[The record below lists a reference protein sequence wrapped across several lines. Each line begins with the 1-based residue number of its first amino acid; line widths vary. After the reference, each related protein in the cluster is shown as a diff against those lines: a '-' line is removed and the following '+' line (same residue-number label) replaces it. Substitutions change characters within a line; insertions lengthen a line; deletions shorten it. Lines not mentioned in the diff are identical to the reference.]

1 MLQPVFTPFPE
12 LTTERLLLR
21 KISLADAPEIYFLR
35 SDPAILQF
43 ISKEPAANINEA
55 IQFINRINTDIQ
67 TNEAIMWAIVLK
79 KNPAKTLGNICFW
92 RLQKEHYRAELG
104 YVLDPAYWRKGIM
117 KEAIKKVLEYGF
129 NMMGLHSAE
138 ARIHPG
144 NTGSAALLESAGFVR
159 EAYFKE
165 DFFFKGKFEDTA
177 VYSRL
182 R

>member
-55 IQFINRINTDIQ
+55 IQFISRINTDIQ

-92 RLQKEHYRAELG
+92 RLQKNITGQNRLCT
-104 YVLDPAYWRKGIM
+104 RSGILA
-117 KEAIKKVLEYGF
+117 KRNHERS
-129 NMMGLHSAE
+129 H
-138 ARIHPG
+138 
-144 NTGSAALLESAGFVR
+144 
-159 EAYFKE
+159 
-165 DFFFKGKFEDTA
+165 
-177 VYSRL
+177 
-182 R
+182 